1 LGGGGGGVVGGV
13 CVLGGGG
20 RGAPPPRC
28 VAEVG
33 VSVSGCCVAEV
44 CCVCAVWVDAVWQ
57 RWV

>member
-1 LGGGGGGVVGGV
+1 MCQGAVWLRCVV
-13 CVLGGGG
+13 CVLCGWVGGC
-20 RGAPPPRC
+20 C